1 MDGLGEIV
9 AENIVKERNIKEY
22 TNIEEF
28 EKRGKISSTLI
39 KEMRLLNM
47 FDGMDESSQLSLF

>member
-1 MDGLGEIV
+1 MDGLGEVV
-9 AENIVKERNIKEY
+9 AENIVKERNVKEY
-22 TNIEEF
+22 SNIEEF
-28 EKRGKISSTLI
+28 EKRGKISTTLI